1 MEDKFAHLLERCAKQ
16 DQIAFKQLYQL
27 SSPKLYNLA
36 LHILHKPELAEDVLQ
51 ESFIKIW
58 QKADTYH
65 LQRARGMTWM
75 ATIIRNKSFDVLR
88 RLKVRPK
95 EIEIQYEGLGFAS
108 TELEPDHQEN
118 LSQDIQRLLE
128 YLRPLQP
135 TQRECILLSHYYGY
149 THEELSEQL
158 NIPLGTAKA
167 WIRRGLET
175 IRPCLT

>member
-1 MEDKFAHLLERCAKQ
+1 MEDQLSELLLRCAKQ

-27 SSPKLYNLA
+27 SSPKLYSVA

-58 QKADTYH
+58 KKVDTYH
-65 LQRARGMTWM
+65 VHKGKAITWM
-75 ATIIRNKSFDVLR
+75 TTITRNKAFDTLR

-95 EIEIQYEGLGFAS
+95 EIAIQYEGLGFAS
-108 TELEPDHQEN
+108 TELEPDHQED
-118 LSQDIQRLLE
+118 LIQDIHRLLGS
-128 YLRPLQP
+128 LKLLQP
-135 TQRECILLSHYYGY
+135 TQRECILLSCYYGY

-158 NIPLGTAKA
+158 NVPLGTAKA

-175 IRPCLT
+175 IRPCQT